1 MWCDAV
7 PILTCPMTEGVALG
21 IPQMLFQEVALAAS
35 SLFGAWGQS
44 QCDQHWGVYSHCPSQ
59 EH

>member
-7 PILTCPMTEGVALG
+7 PILICPMTEGVALG

-35 SLFGAWGQS
+35 SLFGGLGAI
-44 QCDQHWGVYSHCPSQ
+44 PM
-59 EH
+59 